1 MKKFKKPRRL
11 DFLPNKLNKYSIR
24 KFTVGTASILIG
36 SLLYLGVQNQADASE
51 INEQTKAET
60 QGFTNNSLNS
70 DEEDSSVNTVAAQQ
84 SSEQN
89 TDVEKTAEAAPFV
102 EEQNNDEQRTTQE
115 SNNKEKFSENKV
127 INEELTSTEDR

>member
-1 MKKFKKPRRL
+1 M
-11 DFLPNKLNKYSIR
+11 
-24 KFTVGTASILIG
+24 GTASILIG

-115 SNNKEKFSENKV
+115 SNNTENFLK
-127 INEELTSTEDR
+127 IKSLTKN

>member
-84 SSEQN
+84 SSEQI
-89 TDVEKTAEAAPFV
+89 
-102 EEQNNDEQRTTQE
+102 QM
-115 SNNKEKFSENKV
+115 
-127 INEELTSTEDR
+127 

>member
-1 MKKFKKPRRL
+1 M
-11 DFLPNKLNKYSIR
+11 
-24 KFTVGTASILIG
+24 GTASILIG

-89 TDVEKTAEAAPFV
+89 TDVEK
-102 EEQNNDEQRTTQE
+102 RRKLLR
-115 SNNKEKFSENKV
+115 SLKNKIMMSKEPLKKV
-127 INEELTSTEDR
+127 TIQKNFLKIKSLTKN